1 MHKPKLLNRTKIEGS
16 YYLRLKPQVML
27 FQDPITKPMLRTND
41 KNTKKEAVEMFKLIQ
56 MYMGDRKTKLTQS
69 QLALEITSKGWTMGP
84 DLRDEIFIQICRQT
98 TENKKE

>member
-1 MHKPKLLNRTKIEGS
+1 MTRQPFFKLHILLILQFEN
-16 YYLRLKPQVML
+16 LVMNVFSL
-27 FQDPITKPMLRTND
+27 QDPITKPMLRTND
-41 KNTKKEAVEMFKLIQ
+41 KNTKKEAVEVFKLIQ

-69 QLALEITSKGWTMGP
+69 QLALEITTKGWTLGP